1 MILLQV
7 AREVQALKAQWAAED
22 EAARQ
27 GEVEARLG
35 QQRLNAEVKEFNRWA
50 ESRRLQHPASCCGRC
65 TAGWPAL
72 LGLSAEGRSRKTPTW
87 ASSTCMQRSSRPCLP
102 AAPTIMKH
110 AWQLSNLGA

>member
-7 AREVQALKAQWAAED
+7 AQEVQALKAQWAAED

-50 ESRRLQHPASCCGRC
+50 ESRRLQHPASRCGQVHSG
-65 TAGWPAL
+65 AAL
-72 LGLSAEGRSRKTPTW
+72 LVGTA
-87 ASSTCMQRSSRPCLP
+87 C
-102 AAPTIMKH
+102 
-110 AWQLSNLGA
+110 